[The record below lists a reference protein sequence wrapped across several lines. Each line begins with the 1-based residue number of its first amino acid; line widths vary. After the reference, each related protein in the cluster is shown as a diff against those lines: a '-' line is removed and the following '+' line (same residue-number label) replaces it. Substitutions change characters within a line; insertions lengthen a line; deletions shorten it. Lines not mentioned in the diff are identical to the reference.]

1 MKNKIQIIMLDL
13 TIFFA
18 FVITIFFSY
27 KYISIQL
34 IKQQISNEIKDE
46 LIVLNG
52 SNNINDLNYTLDY
65 YKDYYSNNDIVGRLK
80 IYGTNIDT
88 LLVQSTNND
97 YYLNHTIEK
106 KYSVRGSIFVD
117 YRTNLSSKHINIYG
131 HNSKVY
137 DLMFRELENY
147 LDSNYYEG
155 HRYIELW
162 DGVNTYIYE
171 IFSIQ
176 IITSDYE
183 HMNINS
189 SNWSEHISKLNKSIY
204 DTNKSATIED
214 EILVIQTC
222 IYSPANSFLLI
233 NAKKI

>member
-1 MKNKIQIIMLDL
+1 MKNKILIIMLDL
-13 TIFFA
+13 TIAISF
-18 FVITIFFSY
+18 ITTIVFSC

-34 IKQQISNEIKDE
+34 TKKQISNEIKEE
-46 LIVLNG
+46 LIVLSE
-52 SNNINDLNYTLDY
+52 SNNTNKSSYTLDY
-65 YKDYYSNNDIVGRLK
+65 YKNYYSNDDIIGRLK
-80 IYGTNIDT
+80 IYDTKIDT

-97 YYLNHTIEK
+97 YYLNYNIEK

-117 YRTNLSSKHINIYG
+117 YRTNLNSKHVNIYG

-137 DLMFRELENY
+137 NLMFKELENY
-147 LDSNYYEG
+147 LDSDYYEN
-155 HRYIELW
+155 HKYIELW
-162 DGVNTYIYE
+162 NGTSTYIYE

-183 HMNINS
+183 HMDTNPMD
-189 SNWSEHISKLNKSIY
+189 WSKHISKLNNSIY
-204 DTNKSATIED
+204 DTKNSATIED

-222 IYSPANSFLLI
+222 IYNPNNSFLLI

>member
-1 MKNKIQIIMLDL
+1 MKNKILIIMLDL
-13 TIFFA
+13 TIAISF
-18 FVITIFFSY
+18 ITTIVFSY

-34 IKQQISNEIKDE
+34 IKKQISNEIKEE
-46 LIVLNG
+46 LIVLNE
-52 SNNINDLNYTLDY
+52 SDNTNKSSYTLDY
-65 YKDYYSNNDIVGRLK
+65 YKNYYSNDDIIGRLK
-80 IYGTNIDT
+80 IYDTKIDT

-97 YYLNHTIEK
+97 YYLNHNIEK

-117 YRTNLSSKHINIYG
+117 YRTNLNSKHINIYG

-137 DLMFRELENY
+137 NLMFKELENY
-147 LDSNYYEG
+147 LDSNYYEN
-155 HRYIELW
+155 HKYIELW
-162 DGVNTYIYE
+162 NGINTYIYE

-183 HMNINS
+183 HMDTNPID
-189 SNWSEHISKLNKSIY
+189 WRKHISKLNNSIY
-204 DTNKSATIED
+204 DTKNSATIED

-222 IYSPANSFLLI
+222 IYNPKNSFLLI